1 MKNLLAAIRFITVL
15 PTGRSDHFDAVGMVP
30 WFPAVGLLIGVGL
43 AAFDHAAARFWS
55 PQAAA
60 VLDVVFLAV
69 MTGAFHID
77 GLADTAD
84 GIFSHR
90 PKERTLEIMKDS
102 RIGAMGVVAVVSV
115 LAVKWAGISSISEN
129 RTALLILVPAYARG
143 AMLFG
148 MRALEY
154 GRPQGGSVSRARR
167 ATPQGGTGL
176 AFFSRILRP
185 VDLWG
190 VLVTV
195 VLSLALGRGLL
206 AVNVGFFLITAAL
219 IAYYRKRLGCITGD
233 MLGAMAEVVEA
244 GLFLIAATGGG
255 R

>member
-1 MKNLLAAIRFITVL
+1 MKNLFAAIRFITVV
-15 PTGRSDHFDAVGMVP
+15 PAGASDHFDAVGMVP
-30 WFPAVGLLIGVGL
+30 WFPAVGLLLGVGL
-43 AAFDHAAARFWS
+43 AAFDHAAARMWH

-90 PKERTLEIMKDS
+90 PKDRILEIMKDS

-115 LAVKWAGISSISEN
+115 LALKWAGISGISEN
-129 RTALLILVPAYARG
+129 RTLLLILVPAYARS

-154 GRPQGGSVSRARR
+154 GRPQGG
-167 ATPQGGTGL
+167 TGL
-176 AFFSRILRP
+176 PFFSRKLRTA
-185 VDLWG
+185 DLWG
-190 VLVTV
+190 VLAIV

-206 AVNVGFFLITAAL
+206 AVNAGFSLITAAL

-233 MLGAMAEVVEA
+233 MLGAMAEVTEA
-244 GLFLIAATGGG
+244 GLFLIAAMGGG

>member
-15 PTGRSDHFDAVGMVP
+15 PIGTSEHFDAVGMVP
-30 WFPAVGLLIGVGL
+30 WFPAVGLLLGAAL
-43 AAFDHAAARFWS
+43 ATFDHAAARMWHS
-55 PQAAA
+55 QTAA
-60 VLDVVFLAV
+60 VLDVVFLAAL
-69 MTGAFHID
+69 TGAFHID

-90 PKERTLEIMKDS
+90 PKERVLEIMKDS

-115 LAVKWAGISSISEN
+115 LAVKWAAISGISEH

-154 GRPQGGSVSRARR
+154 GRPQGG
-167 ATPQGGTGL
+167 TGL
-176 AFFSRILRP
+176 AFFSRKLRP
-185 VDLWG
+185 ADFWG
-190 VLVTV
+190 LVVTV
-195 VLSLALGRGLL
+195 VLSLVLGRGLP
-206 AVNVGFFLITAAL
+206 AVNAGFFLITAAL
-219 IAYYRKRLGCITGD
+219 IAFYRKRLGCITGD
-233 MLGAMAEVVEA
+233 MLGAMAEVTEA
-244 GLFLIAATGGG
+244 GLFLIAAMGGG